1 MQNLPKWARKSV
13 LGPDFDQFFRV
24 EKPNTYSIKLHCI
37 TAQNFRPIWPYLG
50 ELWPK
55 TTQKQPKIIF
65 PATKQ
70 TFGMSTCLT
79 YETWPR
85 YVPPQHLSLNKKWGW
100 ESKGSRG
107 RIRKTIKKLHEINEI
122 LTLTSPY
129 KNLQNAVKVGIFLLS
144 SLTISLYC
152 WKIQGRGA

>member
-24 EKPNTYSIKLHCI
+24 EKKLPNTYSIKLHCI

-65 PATKQ
+65 PVTKQ

-79 YETWPR
+79 YMKLGLDMN
-85 YVPPQHLSLNKKWGW
+85 HLNTFHLTKNEGGNQRAAGGASEKPLKNYM
-100 ESKGSRG
+100 
-107 RIRKTIKKLHEINEI
+107 KLMKSW
-122 LTLTSPY
+122 L
-129 KNLQNAVKVGIFLLS
+129 
-144 SLTISLYC
+144 
-152 WKIQGRGA
+152 